1 MISGWVQPHGQTPRT
16 GKPIIR
22 VEVANA
28 VTPTDVLS
36 VEFLVDTGFTG
47 YLTLTPTNVRDLEL
61 PYTRNR
67 RVRLAN
73 GSTRSLAMRVARVD
87 WDGQMRSVPVFE
99 SESQPLLGMAMLWG
113 KRITIDAWAGG
124 EITVT

>member
-1 MISGWVQPHGQTPRT
+1 MISGRVQPHGQTPRT

-28 VTPTDVLS
+28 VTPAAVLS

-67 RVRLAN
+67 RVRLAD
-73 GSTRSLAMRVARVD
+73 GSTRSLAMRVAQVD

-113 KRITIDAWAGG
+113 KRVTIDVWAGG
-124 EITVT
+124 DVTVT